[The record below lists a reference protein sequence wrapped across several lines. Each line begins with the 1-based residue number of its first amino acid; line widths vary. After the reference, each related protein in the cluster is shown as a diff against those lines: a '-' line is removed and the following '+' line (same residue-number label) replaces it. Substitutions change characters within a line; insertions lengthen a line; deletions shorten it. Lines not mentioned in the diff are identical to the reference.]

1 MLIDSDLV
9 RVLRVCSEMKMNM
22 RDLCIPLEEYA
33 YQQEFACA
41 LLIGL
46 LDPLLKKHKVN
57 LSETVVESKHAD
69 EGGDDKLNAAES
81 VLEGLSISDA
91 SKPSEDAAKE
101 SADDAN
107 EKTEPSASAESEGTQ
122 TAKDVTATTDGSS
135 EQLYGEVITTMVQAL
150 WRQYKDDADAKVKA
164 KIDEKQRQVTARVEA
179 VQELRTRA
187 IEAIIDA
194 YVVYG
199 AVSTMHSCANRDELL
214 LLMQ

>member
-1 MLIDSDLV
+1 MLRI
-9 RVLRVCSEMKMNM
+9 CSEMKMNM

-57 LSETVVESKHAD
+57 LSETVAESKHAD
-69 EGGDDKLNAAES
+69 EGGDGKPNAAES
-81 VLEGLSISDA
+81 VLEGLSIRDE
-91 SKPSEDAAKE
+91 SKPSEEAVEE
-101 SADDAN
+101 SAGDVN
-107 EKTEPSASAESEGTQ
+107 EKAESSSGAESEGTQ

-150 WRQYKDDADAKVKA
+150 WRQYKDDSDAKVKS

-199 AVSTMHSCANRDELL
+199 TVFTIRFCSNRDVVIDAVRVRRYRP
-214 LLMQ
+214 